1 MSSSSVGVR
10 GDGTP
15 IAIHS
20 VSLINE
26 VPWMGEDDLGANS
39 KRRLPRE
46 VKASSIETIA
56 IFWEMR
62 SLEDTAAV
70 AADLNGPASV
80 ALP

>member
-26 VPWMGEDDLGANS
+26 VPWMGEDDLRANS
-39 KRRLPRE
+39 EQRLPRE
-46 VKASSIETIA
+46 VKA
-56 IFWEMR
+56 
-62 SLEDTAAV
+62 
-70 AADLNGPASV
+70 
-80 ALP
+80 